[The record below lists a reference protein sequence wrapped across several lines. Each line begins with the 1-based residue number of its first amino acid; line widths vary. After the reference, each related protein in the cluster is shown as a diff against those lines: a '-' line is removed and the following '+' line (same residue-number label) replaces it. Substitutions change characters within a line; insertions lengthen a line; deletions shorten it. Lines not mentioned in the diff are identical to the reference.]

1 MQVHVDF
8 AYRLKLDFWFPSNCN
23 IADKNSRCCTCREC
37 NETYAKRSKLAR
49 HLNVYDGV
57 IQDIMLNSA
66 THGQKAMI
74 YYIVMM

>member
-1 MQVHVDF
+1 MEQCKCLCIVF
-8 AYRLKLDFWFPSNCN
+8 ACIVECMTRK
-23 IADKNSRCCTCREC
+23 IAGENSRCCDCREC

>member
-1 MQVHVDF
+1 MCSACLVALALVPIDLQ
-8 AYRLKLDFWFPSNCN
+8 SNCN
-23 IADKNSRCCTCREC
+23 IADENSRCCDCREC

-49 HLNVYDGV
+49 RLNVYDGV

-66 THGQKAMI
+66 THGQKAII

>member
-8 AYRLKLDFWFPSNCN
+8 ACMLELDFWFQSNCN
-23 IADKNSRCCTCREC
+23 IAGENSRCCDCREC

-49 HLNVYDGV
+49 RLNVYDGV